1 MILANATRRIL
12 TAVSHVHASALLRI
26 LHGAE
31 KAEMRAAESKEQ
43 AEEFSRWANEQKQIA
58 RQALVEAVE
67 RTDITAQA
75 VAAELD
81 TLPALTPE
89 ARAVA
94 RGW

>member
-12 TAVSHVHASALLRI
+12 TAASHVHASALLRI
-26 LHGAE
+26 LRSAE
-31 KAEMRAAESKEQ
+31 RDEQKAAEATEQ
-43 AEEFSRWANEQKQIA
+43 AEEFSRWANEQKQVA
-58 RQALVEAVE
+58 RRQLVEAVE
-67 RTDITAQA
+67 RVDITAQA

-89 ARAVA
+89 ARAVL